1 MVWIKGY
8 CEMDSATLRRV
19 LRPGNGRR
27 ELINMRSPNSINLC
41 RKWCVPPRTTLAGL
55 GEEIKRELIA
65 ENLRP
70 GWVIGF
76 SLCGVDGGGWGEFIE
91 GAWGAAGGRLAT
103 DIAAEQQGLTVRW
116 FLRPAAGLD
125 ELEERVA
132 HERLAWEA
140 ERDRRFAGVGDTLE
154 ERRQRD
160 EARAEA
166 RRREEAERGDPI
178 AEAPRLAA
186 LAEPDPRDI
195 ERAVAASL
203 APACACARHQ
213 VPHGVRNHRAELSE
227 QGRYEAEPEPE
238 PEPMEPVWLQEAASS
253 SACAAA

>member
-1 MVWIKGY
+1 MMWIKGY
-8 CEMDSATLRRV
+8 CDMDSATLRRV

-27 ELINMRSPNSINLC
+27 ELISLSTPNSINLG

-76 SLCGVDGGGWGEFIE
+76 SLVGVDGGGWGEFIE
-91 GAWGAAGGRLAT
+91 GAWGAAGDRLAA
-103 DIAAEQQGLTVRW
+103 DFAAEQRGLTVRW

-132 HERLAWEA
+132 QERLAREA
-140 ERDRRFAGVGDTLE
+140 ERDRRFAE
-154 ERRQRD
+154 ERRQRN
-160 EARAEA
+160 EAGRAQ
-166 RRREEAERGDPI
+166 REQRD
-178 AEAPRLAA
+178 LAA
-186 LAEPDPRDI
+186 ALEAT
-195 ERAVAASL
+195 
-203 APACACARHQ
+203 APAAQPRW
-213 VPHGVRNHRAELSE
+213 E

-238 PEPMEPVWLQEAASS
+238 PEPVEPVWLQEAASS

>member
-1 MVWIKGY
+1 MGVTEDAW
-8 CEMDSATLRRV
+8 
-19 LRPGNGRR
+19 
-27 ELINMRSPNSINLC
+27 
-41 RKWCVPPRTTLAGL
+41 LARGDD
-55 GEEIKRELIA
+55 RA
-65 ENLRP
+65 Q
-70 GWVIGF
+70 
-76 SLCGVDGGGWGEFIE
+76 EF
-91 GAWGAAGGRLAT
+91 
-103 DIAAEQQGLTVRW
+103 AEQQRNATARW

-125 ELEERVA
+125 ELEERLRE
-132 HERLAWEA
+132 EREA
-140 ERDRRFAGVGDTLE
+140 EVAERNARFAE

-166 RRREEAERGDPI
+166 RREEAERGDPI